1 MAAVDGRGNRVPD
14 YSSDIKELRS
24 EIRGLWQALA
34 KEKALPP
41 VQKQMPFSWSGT
53 VSGTKLS
60 GPWYTESHGT
70 ITSCVLGFAGG
81 GSGTVTLLIN
91 GANIRSFYISG
102 TRGGTSCRIPYRVT
116 DRVQLQVSASG
127 TDLTAILTY
136 ITDKGW

>member
-34 KEKALPP
+34 KERALPP
-41 VQKQMPFSWSGT
+41 VQKQMPFSWSGF
-53 VSGTKLS
+53 VSGTRTS

-70 ITSCVLGFAGG
+70 ITGCTVGFAGS
-81 GSGTVTLLIN
+81 GSGTVVLLIN
-91 GANIRSFYISG
+91 GVAMQTFSISG
-102 TRGGTSCRIPYRVT
+102 TRGGTSARIPYRVT
-116 DRVQLQVSASG
+116 DRVQLQVSG
-127 TDLTAILTY
+127 NGEDLTAILTY